1 MKIRLVWV
9 STIALLAFG
18 QAGARQ
24 TARITGKVQTQP
36 FGSVDGRQV
45 FSYILKNK
53 NGIEARL
60 TNYGATLVSLSA
72 PDRNGKFA
80 DIVLGY
86 DDVIGYANGK
96 SYFGATVGRYGNRIA
111 HGKFSLHGVA
121 YNLAKNN
128 GPNSLHGGT
137 KGFNKVIWDAKDVS
151 AKGGPA
157 MQFTYVSKDGEEG
170 YPGTLTAK
178 VTYTLTDANELRLD
192 YDITTDMDTVQN
204 LTHHSYFN
212 LTGVDHDILGHE
224 LRLNADRYTP
234 VDDTLIPTGELAKV
248 EGTPFDFR
256 GRTAI
261 GARINQSDEQLK
273 RGKGYDHNW
282 VLNGKSGTLRLAAQ
296 VYEPASGRTMEVTTT
311 EPGIQFYCG
320 NFLDGSE
327 LGRGGKAYA
336 YRTGLSLETQ
346 HFPDSPNHPS
356 FPTTLLKPGE
366 TRHSTTTF
374 TFSTHAK

>member
-1 MKIRLVWV
+1 MKIRPVWV
-9 STIALLAFG
+9 LTIALLAFG

-24 TARITGKVQTQP
+24 TTRITGKVQTQP
-36 FGSVDGRQV
+36 FGSVDGKQV
-45 FSYILKNK
+45 SCYTLKNK

-60 TNYGATLVSLSA
+60 TNYGATLVSLKI
-72 PDRNGKFA
+72 PDRNGKFD

-86 DDVIGYANGK
+86 DDANDFANGK

-111 HGKFSLHGVA
+111 KAKFTLQGVP

-128 GPNSLHGGT
+128 GENSLHGGT

-151 AKGGPA
+151 AKGVPA
-157 MQFTYVSKDGEEG
+157 IQFTYVSKDGEEG

-192 YDITTDMDTVQN
+192 YDITTDKDTVQN

-212 LTGVDHDILGHE
+212 LAGVGHDILGHE

-234 VDDTLIPTGELAKV
+234 VDDTLIPTGELIKV

-256 GRTAI
+256 RPTAI
-261 GARINQSDEQLK
+261 GARINQSDEQLN

-282 VLNGKSGTLRLAAQ
+282 VLNGKSGTMRLAAQ

-311 EPGIQFYCG
+311 EPGIQFYSG

-327 LGRGGKAYA
+327 HGRSGKAYA
-336 YRTGLSLETQ
+336 HRTAFCLETQ
-346 HFPDSPNHPS
+346 HFPDSPNHPD
-356 FPTTLLKPGE
+356 FPTTTLKAGQHY
-366 TRHSTTTF
+366 RSTTIYK
-374 TFSTHAK
+374 FSTK